1 MCADPKML
9 RLLAAELKEELAAR
23 KAVRRS
29 GTQRRV
35 PGVTWGMIAPAVCL
49 VAALIVLTY

>member
-1 MCADPKML
+1 ML